1 MGRERGLLP
10 LCLSFG
16 ESVPSSGSNSFCVL
30 GGEGLVVCPLG
41 GGFVGLSWAVGGAS
55 VGLSLW
61 RRLFHSGVGE
71 SVCPTPGRGHSGVY
85 FLGEGVLYYY
95 FGEFAPVSCGGGE
108 GSLHLPSWRGVC
120 LSAFGGGAGEEG
132 FLSPTATVF
141 SALGNASTFGL
152 GSASGPA
159 RLLPPGA
166 DSGALQT
173 GAPGGGCA
181 LCGSLACLGGLGC
194 GGTRGY

>member
-1 MGRERGLLP
+1 M
-10 LCLSFG
+10 
-16 ESVPSSGSNSFCVL
+16 
-30 GGEGLVVCPLG
+30 
-41 GGFVGLSWAVGGAS
+41 
-55 VGLSLW
+55 GLSLW

-85 FLGEGVLYYY
+85 FLGEGVCVL
-95 FGEFAPVSCGGGE
+95 
-108 GSLHLPSWRGVC
+108 LLRGVC
-120 LSAFGGGAGEEG
+120 TGLLWGWRRVFASSLLERSLSAFGGGAGEEG

-141 SALGNASTFGL
+141 SALGNASTCGL

-166 DSGALQT
+166 DSSALQT

-194 GGTRGY
+194 RGTRGY